1 MHTYSQG
8 TVGERIQDLLR
19 EKKLTQAEL
28 AERAGISKA
37 TLSRYITDPDSR
49 IPHDVLL
56 KIAKCFGVSTD
67 FLLGATDVPYRTN
80 YDIEELG
87 LTAAAA
93 AKLYTGELDPHIV
106 SQLLENP
113 YFPQLVEQLRA
124 FVDGTESAALG
135 TYRQTLS
142 ITGRLLQ
149 KQGKMNPRDKAATK
163 LALKD
168 LRSHIVSPMLPDMV
182 MIRAAFEALLTDLMR
197 QADARVKEQTKLT
210 SDIMENM
217 IRHLEKRQN
226 TFDLKQ
232 ITIDDLTDAI
242 VETVEEAG
250 YPADQRENLR
260 KKLTEMFR
268 NCAGYPAKAAYA
280 T

>member
-1 MHTYSQG
+1 
-8 TVGERIQDLLR
+8 
-19 EKKLTQAEL
+19 
-28 AERAGISKA
+28 
-37 TLSRYITDPDSR
+37 
-49 IPHDVLL
+49 
-56 KIAKCFGVSTD
+56 
-67 FLLGATDVPYRTN
+67 
-80 YDIEELG
+80 
-87 LTAAAA
+87 
-93 AKLYTGELDPHIV
+93 
-106 SQLLENP
+106 
-113 YFPQLVEQLRA
+113 
-124 FVDGTESAALG
+124 
-135 TYRQTLS
+135 
-142 ITGRLLQ
+142 
-149 KQGKMNPRDKAATK
+149 MNPRDKAATK
-163 LALKD
+163 FALKD

>member
-1 MHTYSQG
+1 MLYSLQQRIYILFYEELIYPCTYFQG

-19 EKKLTQAEL
+19 EKKLTRAAL

-93 AKLYTGELDPHIV
+93 AKLYTGEPDPHIV
-106 SQLLENP
+106 GQLLENP

-149 KQGKMNPRDKAATK
+149 KQGKTNPRDRVAAK

-168 LRSHIVSPMLPDMV
+168 LRSHMIPPMLPDMV

-197 QADARVKEQTKLT
+197 QADAHVKEQTKLT
-210 SDIMENM
+210 GEIMENM

-226 TFDLKQ
+226 SFDLKQ
-232 ITIDDLTDAI
+232 MS
-242 VETVEEAG
+242 G
-250 YPADQRENLR
+250 
-260 KKLTEMFR
+260 
-268 NCAGYPAKAAYA
+268 G
-280 T
+280 

>member
-1 MHTYSQG
+1 MHTYFQG

-19 EKKLTQAEL
+19 EKKLTQAVL
-28 AERAGISKA
+28 AERVGISKA

-149 KQGKMNPRDKAATK
+149 KQGKTNPRDRMAAK

-168 LRSHIVSPMLPDMV
+168 LRSHMIPPMLPDMV
-182 MIRAAFEALLTDLMR
+182 MIRTAFEALLTDLMR
-197 QADARVKEQTKLT
+197 QADAHVKEQTKLT

-232 ITIDDLTDAI
+232 ITIEDLADAI
-242 VETVEEAG
+242 VETVDEAG
-250 YPADQRENLR
+250 YPADQREKLR
-260 KKLTEMFR
+260 EQLTVMFR
-268 NCAGYPAKAAYA
+268 NVAQGTA
-280 T
+280 

>member
-1 MHTYSQG
+1 MHEYFQG

-19 EKKLTQAEL
+19 EKKLTQAVL
-28 AERAGISKA
+28 AEKAGISKA

-56 KIAKCFGVSTD
+56 KISKCFGVSTD

-113 YFPQLVEQLRA
+113 YFPQLVEQLGA
-124 FVDGTESAALG
+124 FVDGTESAALS

-149 KQGKMNPRDKAATK
+149 KQGKTHPRDRMVTK

-168 LRSHIVSPMLPDMV
+168 LRSHVFPPMLPDMV
-182 MIRAAFEALLTDLMR
+182 MIRTAFEALLTDLKR
-197 QADARVKEQTKLT
+197 QADVHVKEQTKLT

-226 TFDLKQ
+226 SFDLKQ
-232 ITIDDLTDAI
+232 ITIDDLAEAI
-242 VETVEEAG
+242 AETVEEAG
-250 YPADQRENLR
+250 YPADKMERLKEQ
-260 KKLTEMFR
+260 LTEMFR
-268 NCAGYPAKAAYA
+268 NCAGVSC
-280 T
+280 

>member
-1 MHTYSQG
+1 MHAYFQG

-19 EKKLTQAEL
+19 EKKLTQAVL
-28 AERAGISKA
+28 AERVGISKA

-49 IPHDVLL
+49 IPHDALL

-135 TYRQTLS
+135 TYRQTLR
-142 ITGRLLQ
+142 ITAKLLQ
-149 KQGKMNPRDKAATK
+149 KQGKTNPRDKTAAK

-168 LRSHIVSPMLPDMV
+168 LRSHIVPPMLPDMV
-182 MIRAAFEALLTDLMR
+182 MIRTAFEALLTDLMR
-197 QADARVKEQTKLT
+197 QANTHVKEQTKLT
-210 SDIMENM
+210 SDIMEKM

-226 TFDLKQ
+226 SFDLKQ
-232 ITIDDLTDAI
+232 ITIDDLADAI
-242 VETVEEAG
+242 VETVDEAG
-250 YPADQRENLR
+250 YPADQREKLR
-260 KKLTEMFR
+260 EQLTVMFR
-268 NCAGYPAKAAYA
+268 NVAQGTA
-280 T
+280 

>member
-1 MHTYSQG
+1 MHTYFQG

-19 EKKLTQAEL
+19 EKKLTQAVL
-28 AERAGISKA
+28 AERAGVSKA
-37 TLSRYITDPDSR
+37 TMSRYITDPDSR

-113 YFPQLVEQLRA
+113 YFPRLVEQLRA

-135 TYRQTLS
+135 TYRQTLR
-142 ITGRLLQ
+142 ITAKLLQ
-149 KQGKMNPRDKAATK
+149 KQGKTNPRDKTAAK

-168 LRSHIVSPMLPDMV
+168 LRSHTIPPMLPDMV
-182 MIRAAFEALLTDLMR
+182 MIRTAFEALLTDLMR
-197 QADARVKEQTKLT
+197 QADAHVKEQTKLT
-210 SDIMENM
+210 GDIMENM
-217 IRHLEKRQN
+217 IRHLERRQN
-226 TFDLKQ
+226 SFDLKK
-232 ITIDDLTDAI
+232 ITIDDLADAI
-242 VETVEEAG
+242 VETVNEAG
-250 YPADQRENLR
+250 YPADQREKLR
-260 KKLTEMFR
+260 EQLTVMFR
-268 NCAGYPAKAAYA
+268 NVAQGTA
-280 T
+280 

>member
-1 MHTYSQG
+1 
-8 TVGERIQDLLR
+8 
-19 EKKLTQAEL
+19 
-28 AERAGISKA
+28 
-37 TLSRYITDPDSR
+37 
-49 IPHDVLL
+49 
-56 KIAKCFGVSTD
+56 
-67 FLLGATDVPYRTN
+67 
-80 YDIEELG
+80 
-87 LTAAAA
+87 
-93 AKLYTGELDPHIV
+93 
-106 SQLLENP
+106 
-113 YFPQLVEQLRA
+113 
-124 FVDGTESAALG
+124 
-135 TYRQTLS
+135 
-142 ITGRLLQ
+142 
-149 KQGKMNPRDKAATK
+149 MNPRDKAATNF
-163 LALKD
+163 ALKD

>member
-1 MHTYSQG
+1 MLYSLQQRIYILFYEELIYPCTYFQG

-19 EKKLTQAEL
+19 EKKLTQAAL
-28 AERAGISKA
+28 AERAGVSKA

-93 AKLYTGELDPHIV
+93 AKLYTGEPDPHIV
-106 SQLLENP
+106 GQLLEIS
-113 YFPQLVEQLRA
+113 YFPRLVEQLRA

-149 KQGKMNPRDKAATK
+149 KQGKTNPRDRMAAK

-168 LRSHIVSPMLPDMV
+168 LRSHMIPPMLSDMV
-182 MIRAAFEALLTDLMR
+182 MIRTAFEALLTDLKR
-197 QADARVKEQTKLT
+197 QADAHVKEQTKLT
-210 SDIMENM
+210 GEIMENM

-226 TFDLKQ
+226 SFDLKQ
-232 ITIDDLTDAI
+232 MS
-242 VETVEEAG
+242 G
-250 YPADQRENLR
+250 
-260 KKLTEMFR
+260 
-268 NCAGYPAKAAYA
+268 G
-280 T
+280 

>member
-1 MHTYSQG
+1 MHAYFQG

-19 EKKLTQAEL
+19 EKKLTQAVL
-28 AERAGISKA
+28 AERVGISKA

-106 SQLLENP
+106 SQLLESP
-113 YFPQLVEQLRA
+113 YFPRLVEQLRA

-149 KQGKMNPRDKAATK
+149 KQGKTNPRDRMAAK

-168 LRSHIVSPMLPDMV
+168 LRSHMIPPMLPDMV
-182 MIRAAFEALLTDLMR
+182 MIRAAFEALLSDLMR
-197 QADARVKEQTKLT
+197 QADAHVKEQTKLT

-226 TFDLKQ
+226 SFDLKQ
-232 ITIDDLTDAI
+232 ITIDDLADAI
-242 VETVEEAG
+242 VETVDEAG
-250 YPADQRENLR
+250 YPADQREKLR
-260 KKLTEMFR
+260 EQLTVMFR
-268 NCAGYPAKAAYA
+268 NVAQGTA
-280 T
+280 

>member
-1 MHTYSQG
+1 M
-8 TVGERIQDLLR
+8 
-19 EKKLTQAEL
+19 
-28 AERAGISKA
+28 
-37 TLSRYITDPDSR
+37 
-49 IPHDVLL
+49 LL

-113 YFPQLVEQLRA
+113 YFSQLVEQLRA

-135 TYRQTLS
+135 TYRQTLN

-149 KQGKMNPRDKAATK
+149 KQGKTHPSDRMAVK

-168 LRSHIVSPMLPDMV
+168 LRSHAVPPMLPDMV
-182 MIRAAFEALLTDLMR
+182 MIRTAFEALLTDLMR
-197 QADARVKEQTKLT
+197 QADAHVKEQTKLT

-217 IRHLEKRQN
+217 IQHLEKRQN
-226 TFDLKQ
+226 SFDLKQ

-242 VETVEEAG
+242 AETVEEAG
-250 YPADQRENLR
+250 YPTDKSEGL
-260 KKLTEMFR
+260 KKQLTEMFR
-268 NCAGYPAKAAYA
+268 NCTQGEAR
-280 T
+280 

>member
-1 MHTYSQG
+1 MHTYFQG

-28 AERAGISKA
+28 AERADISKA

-149 KQGKMNPRDKAATK
+149 KQGKTHPRDKAATK

-168 LRSHIVSPMLPDMV
+168 LRSHMIPPMLPDMV
-182 MIRAAFEALLTDLMR
+182 MIRSAFEALLTDLMR
-197 QADARVKEQTKLT
+197 QADAHVKEQTKLT

-250 YPADQRENLR
+250 YPADQRDELR
-260 KKLTEMFR
+260 EQLTEMFR
-268 NCAGYPAKAAYA
+268 NCAGVSC
-280 T
+280 

>member
-1 MHTYSQG
+1 MHTYFQG

-19 EKKLTQAEL
+19 EKKLTQAVL
-28 AERAGISKA
+28 AERAGVSKA

-93 AKLYTGELDPHIV
+93 AKLYTGALDPHIV

-113 YFPQLVEQLRA
+113 YFPRLVEQLRA

-149 KQGKMNPRDKAATK
+149 KQGKTNPRDRMAAK

-168 LRSHIVSPMLPDMV
+168 LRSHMIPPMLPDMV
-182 MIRAAFEALLTDLMR
+182 MIRAAFEALLSDLMR
-197 QADARVKEQTKLT
+197 QADAHVKEQTKLT
-210 SDIMENM
+210 GDIMENM

-232 ITIDDLTDAI
+232 ITIDDLADAI
-242 VETVEEAG
+242 VETVDEAG
-250 YPADQRENLR
+250 YPADQREKLR
-260 KKLTEMFR
+260 EQLTVMFR
-268 NCAGYPAKAAYA
+268 NVAQGTA
-280 T
+280 